1 MTQKIPS
8 VAFSY
13 LQVTKLLNNMMKDL
27 NYCERLKKHVLSFA
41 ESSAAQL
48 YGSIYHVV
56 DPDEDLAVSCIP
68 TDNGLSSHNH
78 NLRNG
83 LSALAATREG
93 FPGGRVQRSPVL
105 LGFYKCKRR
114 Q

>member
-1 MTQKIPS
+1 
-8 VAFSY
+8 
-13 LQVTKLLNNMMKDL
+13 MMKDL
-27 NYCERLKKHVLSFA
+27 NYCETLKKHVLSFA
-41 ESSAAQL
+41 ELSAAQL

-56 DPDEDLAVSCIP
+56 DSDEDLAVSCIP

-93 FPGGRVQRSPVL
+93 FQGGRGAAITTSAGIL
-105 LGFYKCKRR
+105 
-114 Q
+114 